1 MLLIILTSIGFMIS
15 SPDLVEGSRLTLL
28 AEWLQ
33 HGRHERRV
41 EGVRDVERAV
51 AGAGLLH
58 HLEAVNQPDKSFKV
72 KSSQN
77 LHLSFCFLHQQ
88 RDLVEL

>member
-41 EGVRDVERAV
+41 EGVRDVERPV
-51 AGAGLLH
+51 ASLARAARRLAA
-58 HLEAVNQPDKSFKV
+58 EF
-72 KSSQN
+72 
-77 LHLSFCFLHQQ
+77 
-88 RDLVEL
+88 